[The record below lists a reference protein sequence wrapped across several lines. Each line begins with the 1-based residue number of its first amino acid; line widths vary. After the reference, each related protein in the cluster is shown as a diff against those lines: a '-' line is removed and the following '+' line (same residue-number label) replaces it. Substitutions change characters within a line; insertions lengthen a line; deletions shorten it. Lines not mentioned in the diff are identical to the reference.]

1 MSRRR
6 DAGLTLSPSSRRA
19 VARLAAHPLAR
30 AVRADKLALA
40 ALEATLTGGPAPVTT
55 ALHADPDR
63 LRDRA
68 ERLGAAVGAPVVA
81 HDGRVG
87 GGGAPGMPL
96 PGWAVRLPEAAA
108 PLLRTGRPAV
118 LPRVHDRACLVDLRC
133 VPESE
138 DERLRAA
145 VQAALTALTG
155 ADGGPGGTR

>member
-1 MSRRR
+1 M
-6 DAGLTLSPSSRRA
+6 
-19 VARLAAHPLAR
+19 
-30 AVRADKLALA
+30 
-40 ALEATLTGGPAPVTT
+40 
-55 ALHADPDR
+55 
-63 LRDRA
+63 
-68 ERLGAAVGAPVVA
+68 VA

-87 GGGAPGMPL
+87 GGGAPGVPL